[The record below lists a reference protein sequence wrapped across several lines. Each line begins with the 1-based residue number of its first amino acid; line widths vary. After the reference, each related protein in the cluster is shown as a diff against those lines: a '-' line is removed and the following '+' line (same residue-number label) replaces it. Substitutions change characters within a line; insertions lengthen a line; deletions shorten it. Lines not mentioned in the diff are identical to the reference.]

1 MGGKALNSE
10 MYEKIITDRL
20 VFGKPATQIA
30 QSLEKNAASVS
41 AVVQAFEGVR
51 DSDWDKCI
59 QVINAYKAPLSLFA
73 WAAQRLD
80 TELPPTLEAAYEER
94 KARKREYDL
103 QKRQQAETPKAAP
116 APASEFEPI
125 PEPEPKKED
134 NTGLYLI
141 KLLEAVNRQNELLE
155 QLYDVVI
162 PKWVGDMKDNVNCNS
177 DVISQNLKRIDDKLE
192 AIKINVRKRGL

>member
-1 MGGKALNSE
+1 MNTAD
-10 MYEKIITDRL
+10 YEKIVTDAL
-20 VFGKPATQIA
+20 VFGKPAKQIA
-30 QSLEKNAASVS
+30 AELNRKETVVFNVLSAFNATKE
-41 AVVQAFEGVR
+41 Q
-51 DSDWDKCI
+51 DWDRAVTLLTT
-59 QVINAYKAPLSLFA
+59 QNFPLSVFTWVGNKLGI
-73 WAAQRLD
+73 
-80 TELPPTLEAAYEER
+80 ELPPTLEVAYKQRCERAAAMSRER
-94 KARKREYDL
+94 YAKQKAEKE
-103 QKRQQAETPKAAP
+103 P
-116 APASEFEPI
+116 APVKTLEPL

-177 DVISQNLKRIDDKLE
+177 DVLSQSLKRIDDKLE

>member
-10 MYEKIITDRL
+10 MYEKIVTDRL
-20 VFGKPATQIA
+20 VFGKPAAEIER
-30 QSLEKNAASVS
+30 SLEKNVASVS
-41 AVVQAFEGVR
+41 AVVQAFESVR

-59 QVINAYKAPLSLFA
+59 QVINTYKAPLSLFT
-73 WAAQRLD
+73 WAAERLD
-80 TELPPTLEAAYEER
+80 AELPPTLESAYEER

-116 APASEFEPI
+116 APAPEPE
-125 PEPEPKKED
+125 PTPEPKKED

-141 KLLEAVNRQNELLE
+141 KLLETVNRQNELLE

-162 PKWVGDMKDNVNCNS
+162 PKWVGDLKDNVNCNS
-177 DVISQNLKRIDDKLE
+177 DVLSQSFKRIDDKLE